1 MKRIKLLLLVMLFTM
16 FFMAGCTKKVTPAVE
31 DNTWL
36 MSSVQSIED
45 NGKIIA
51 CSESLKN
58 VFEDAVYTEL
68 ICTADN
74 GALTIKDKTNNKT
87 YSGTYK
93 LAHSTYESTSYDI
106 MLNSSSGNAV
116 VSYTVYDNNRQLT
129 LIISIEAYA
138 ITFIRQ

>member
-1 MKRIKLLLLVMLFTM
+1 MKRTKLLLLVMLFMMLFTV
-16 FFMAGCTKKVTPAVE
+16 GCTKKVTPAVE

-51 CSESLKN
+51 CSESLKD
-58 VFEDAVYTEL
+58 VFEDAVYMEL
-68 ICTADN
+68 VCMADN

-93 LAHSTYESTSYDI
+93 LAHSTYESTSYEI
-106 MLNSSSGNAV
+106 TLNGSLGNAV
-116 VSYTVYDNNRQLT
+116 VSYTVYENNRQLT
-129 LIISIEAYA
+129 LIISIEDYA